1 MNDRRLYNILLS
13 PLTTE
18 KSVLLGE
25 KRNQFVFKVASD
37 ATKTEIQTAVQKL
50 FSVSVKSVRTLRV
63 KGKVKRF
70 KQMEGQRSSWKKAY
84 VALAEGHDI
93 NIANFE

>member
-1 MNDRRLYNILLS
+1 MNDRRLYNILIA

-18 KSVLLGE
+18 KSVRLSE
-25 KRNQFVFKVASD
+25 KNNQLVFKVLSN
-37 ATKTEIQTAVQKL
+37 ATKLEIQAAVQKL
-50 FSVSVKSVRTLRV
+50 FSVKVKSVHTLRV

-84 VALAEGHDI
+84 VSLIKGHDI